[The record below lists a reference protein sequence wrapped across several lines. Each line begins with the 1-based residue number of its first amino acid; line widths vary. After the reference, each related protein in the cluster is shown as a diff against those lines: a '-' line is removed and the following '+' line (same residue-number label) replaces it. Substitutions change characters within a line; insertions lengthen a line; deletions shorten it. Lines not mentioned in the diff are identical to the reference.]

1 MKNHTSQNSQC
12 LQLSVI
18 GSPIKHSKSPLIQQA
33 AIDDYQINATYRKT
47 EILDLDHLKQFLSEL
62 KKPNWLGVNVTIPYK
77 TIFISLCDRIT
88 PKAKKI
94 GSVNLVYKKSN
105 LIIGDNT
112 DVVGFAKS
120 FNLLKKIKTR
130 KVLLIGA
137 GGAARSIL
145 YYLNKKNIKNI
156 DVFATSLR
164 RRDDICNDFSVSS
177 FVVKTNLLKTK
188 YDLIIN
194 SSSGG
199 MVGKTP
205 LNRNLIQLADNA
217 SGVIDI
223 VYNPEMTPLLMRA
236 KKNNTPFV
244 GGLTMLIEQAK
255 PSFEKWSTL
264 KIKIDEEIYRLA
276 RDKLK

>member
-1 MKNHTSQNSQC
+1 MKNIIGIVAENLGHS
-12 LQLSVI
+12 LSPYI
-18 GSPIKHSKSPLIQQA
+18 HNYWSKEYNQSFK
-33 AIDDYQINATYRKT
+33 YRKF
-47 EILDLDHLKQFLSEL
+47 EIAEKNLIKFFQNF
-62 KKPNWLGVNVTIPYK
+62 KKNKNFKGFNVTIPYK
-77 TIFISLCDRIT
+77 TNFISLCDRIT

-105 LIIGDNT
+105 SIIGDNT

-145 YYLNKKNIKNI
+145 YYLNKKNIENI

-164 RRDDICNDFSVSS
+164 RKDDICNDFLVSN

-264 KIKIDEEIYRLA
+264 KIKIDEEIYLLA